1 MSVFGQGPPPRRY
14 AKAECCRVKIPRSD
28 FNLKSLERSSARHGA
43 PRIGAV
49 MRVLIAA
56 IALLVLGVLGW
67 YSGYA
72 KEAQGQLLCEGPGGV
87 VINVDGEDYA
97 VNGMAGR
104 RYPPI
109 ERIWNSATHPEADI
123 GG

>member
-1 MSVFGQGPPPRRY
+1 
-14 AKAECCRVKIPRSD
+14 
-28 FNLKSLERSSARHGA
+28 
-43 PRIGAV
+43 
-49 MRVLIAA
+49 MRFPIVAA

-72 KEAQGQLLCEGPGGV
+72 KEAQGELRCEGAGAV
-87 VINVDGEDYA
+87 VINVDGKDYA

-123 GG
+123 GRILSRGLTLCDW

>member
-1 MSVFGQGPPPRRY
+1 
-14 AKAECCRVKIPRSD
+14 
-28 FNLKSLERSSARHGA
+28 
-43 PRIGAV
+43 

-72 KEAQGQLLCEGPGGV
+72 KEAQGQLRCEGPGGV
-87 VINVDGEDYA
+87 VINVDGKDYA

-104 RYPPI
+104 RTLQS
-109 ERIWNSATHPEADI
+109 SASGTAPLTQKPT
-123 GG
+123 